1 MDLVGKLAL
10 TDNGNQ
16 YICVIIDY
24 MTKWPQAYPLKSKAA
39 REVADCLLKFVHQFE
54 APKRVLTDQGKE
66 FVNTLNSHICK
77 VLNIKRSL
85 CAPYHPQTNGLVEKM
100 NATIQRSLC
109 KLVQDKPNEWDRHLD
124 AVMFGLRTKR
134 QITTKF
140 SPYYLM
146 FGREARY
153 PSEIPENYQIDTS
166 VEGTIS
172 IEELTESA
180 IALSEILN
188 EAHVNTRA
196 SQERVRRKT
205 KQHALNMFKVG
216 DRVWRENKR
225 SQQRKG
231 GKLEANFLGPF
242 TVTFL
247 DGKSAD
253 LEDGRGVKFPKIN
266 VDHLRLHIEEVPR
279 IPHKLNPSNSVTVA
293 SSALSSTASPPL
305 EPSLESPPPVP
316 SPASQPPVPSSE
328 SLPPVP
334 SPASLPPVP
343 SPASQP
349 PVPSSESLPSVPSP
363 ASPPP
368 VPSPVSPPPVP
379 SPVSSPPVPSP
390 ASLPPV
396 PSPAS
401 SAQMPSP
408 ASSPQMPSPASPP
421 PVPSPVSSPPVPS
434 PASLPPVPSPASSA
448 QMPSPASS
456 PQMPSPASP
465 PPVPSPVSSPP
476 VPSPASL
483 PPVPSPAPPPPVTS
497 PASSAQM
504 PSPAS
509 SPQMPSPVSPPPVP
523 SPVSSPPVP
532 SPASLPPVPSPA
544 SSAQMPSPASSP
556 ASPPPV
562 PPVSSPPVP
571 SPASLPPVPSPAPPP
586 PVTSP
591 ASSAQMPSPTSSPAS
606 PPPAYLPPVYVVSSA
621 SSSPASTQPAHA
633 TTASSVVVTSSGSSS
648 SDVESRVKD
657 AWGREGLY
665 VLLSIIGP
673 FKLFYSDIHRT
684 APTRHIESEV
694 LNAYMY
700 HLVQKYNMQST
711 KKAVSIDSF
720 EMSNMWKYKKAKV
733 KMDPKTFQFIFGII
747 NEHCHWTLTI
757 MIPQENRALFLDPL
771 GETSKDIQKCQNV
784 TRSFMMQKGYD
795 IPGWAC
801 GTLPH
806 SRQPDGSS
814 CGAFVLKF
822 AECFLN
828 NEPLH
833 FSTTEESVADLRMT
847 IAACLLQ
854 NSADLKD
861 LCQICGEKNTGKNV
875 TNWIGCDVCPR
886 WFHCRCVQRTR
897 KTKSFTCPVCTP

>member
-66 FVNTLNSHICK
+66 FVNT
-77 VLNIKRSL
+77 
-85 CAPYHPQTNGLVEKM
+85 
-100 NATIQRSLC
+100 
-109 KLVQDKPNEWDRHLD
+109 
-124 AVMFGLRTKR
+124 
-134 QITTKF
+134 
-140 SPYYLM
+140 
-146 FGREARY
+146 
-153 PSEIPENYQIDTS
+153 IDTS

-180 IALSEILN
+180 IALNEILKK
-188 EAHVNTRA
+188 AHVNTRA
-196 SQERVRRKT
+196 SQERPT
-205 KQHALNMFKVG
+205 TEGWQTA
-216 DRVWRENKR
+216 
-225 SQQRKG
+225 
-231 GKLEANFLGPF
+231 ANFLGPY

-253 LEDGRGVKFPKIN
+253 LEDGRGVKFQKIN

-293 SSALSSTASPPL
+293 SSAPTSTASPPL
-305 EPSLESPPPVP
+305 EPSLASPPPVP
-316 SPASQPPVPSSE
+316 SPASQPPLLSSE
-328 SLPPVP
+328 SSPPVP

-343 SPASQP
+343 SPASSPQVPLSESLP
-349 PVPSSESLPSVPSP
+349 PVPSLASL
-363 ASPPP
+363 PP

-456 PQMPSPASP
+456 PASP

-509 SPQMPSPVSPPPVP
+509 SPQMPSPASPPPVP

-562 PPVSSPPVP
+562 PSPVSSPPVP

-591 ASSAQMPSPTSSPAS
+591 ASSAQMPSPTSSPQMPSPAS